1 MPEADVQIRLEK
13 WEDGE
18 TCTRATNNDGFPSS
32 HPACHFIPLI
42 LINLVNRSLIVQRN
56 KMAVLD
62 RRECYVLL

>member
-1 MPEADVQIRLEK
+1 VPEGDVQIRLEK
-13 WEDGE
+13 WEDGKHVH
-18 TCTRATNNDGFPSS
+18 ATNNDGFPGS

-42 LINLVNRSLIVQRN
+42 LINLVNRGLIAQRN